1 MYQAYTRDHSPR
13 GLGSIM
19 ADLDFSAWH
28 LHNAG
33 NDAVYTMWAMLAI
46 SVQAAAERD
55 TEEARIKNEERE
67 KAKMQKAV
75 EAAKER
81 VKEESEGWDVSDDG
95 GAPLPQAPS
104 KSGHYTAGG
113 APLDI

>member
-1 MYQAYTRDHSPR
+1 
-13 GLGSIM
+13 M
-19 ADLDFSAWH
+19 ADFDFSAWH

-46 SVQAAAERD
+46 SVQAAAERG
-55 TEEARIKNEERE
+55 TEEGREKQEERV
-67 KAKMQKAV
+67 KAKLEKAV
-75 EAAKER
+75 EATKER
-81 VKEESEGWDVSDDG
+81 VKEESEGWDLSDDDG
-95 GAPLPQAPS
+95 GAPLPQPPS